1 MLFSSEHEC
10 KIIVIFMKME
20 VTVRRQM
27 GGSDTQSRS
36 KKIDGYIFVYTNAN
50 HIAWLFYHISFH
62 LLQLYNIKAAMSPYI
77 AFSGNV
83 TGYQKKKK
91 NQSESF

>member
-1 MLFSSEHEC
+1 MLETIVWIKNSFLHPPKYMLFSSEYEC

-50 HIAWLFYHISFH
+50 HIA
-62 LLQLYNIKAAMSPYI
+62 
-77 AFSGNV
+77 
-83 TGYQKKKK
+83 
-91 NQSESF
+91 

>member
-1 MLFSSEHEC
+1 MLETIVWIKNSFLHPPKYMLFSSEHEC

-50 HIAWLFYHISFH
+50 HIA
-62 LLQLYNIKAAMSPYI
+62 
-77 AFSGNV
+77 
-83 TGYQKKKK
+83 
-91 NQSESF
+91 